1 MIGQKGVAKGKAI
14 ELAEAKGN
22 RDFASAAK
30 ITGCTDFPCKQAVL
44 NSNRTFKN

>member
-22 RDFASAAK
+22 RDFANAAK
-30 ITGCTDFPCKQAVL
+30 ITGCADFPCKK
-44 NSNRTFKN
+44 RF